1 MPLTSETTIQ
11 PAAGNQ
17 WVRVATLAELQAKG
31 RLTVLAR
38 QHVVALFG
46 YNDQVYAVDNRCPHM
61 GFPLDQGTVNDCIL
75 TCHWHHARFDL
86 ASGGTFDLWADDV
99 RSFPVRIEH
108 GDIWVDVTAP
118 GTARERQHKRLKDG
132 LERNIRLVIA
142 KSVLGLMHNGD
153 QEAARTPFALG
164 LDYGARNRQNGWSTG
179 QTIGTVMMN
188 LVPYLDADDRPRALY
203 TGLTAIARDCA
214 GQPARF
220 AIDPLPH
227 VATDLPTLKR
237 WFRQFIEVRD
247 TEGAERCLASVIR
260 AGYPPVAVA
269 DLLFAAATDHRYLDV
284 GHVLDFTNKAF
295 EALDWAGWEAAE
307 VTLASLLPTFTGGQR
322 MEETNEWRHPVNL
335 VAILDDA
342 FDKIPLPLEQGR
354 AREWHIPTAWPELLP
369 MLLGDDPQAIS
380 DGLLHALAHGATCE
394 ELAQVVVYTAIR
406 RVVQFHISN
415 EFGDW
420 NTVHHTFTFANAVH
434 QAMRRSPSPELLRGV
449 WDAAMS
455 VYLERFLNIPATKVP
470 EPTAA
475 DVTGAQPDAMLE
487 ELLDLF
493 NHQQQVNQAGVLV
506 ARYLASGAAP
516 ARLIAML
523 GQELLREDAGFH
535 PIQSLEAAVRQY
547 QMLTARHDL
556 APYAPHALVAAA
568 RYLAAHAPTPRAANQ
583 TYRIAVRLNRGENVF
598 AE

>member
-1 MPLTSETTIQ
+1 
-11 PAAGNQ
+11 
-17 WVRVATLAELQAKG
+17 
-31 RLTVLAR
+31 
-38 QHVVALFG
+38 
-46 YNDQVYAVDNRCPHM
+46 M
-61 GFPLDQGTVNDCIL
+61 GFPLDKGTVNDCIL

-99 RSFPVRIEH
+99 RSFPVKIEH
-108 GDIWVDVTAP
+108 GDVWVDVTPP
-118 GTARERQHKRLKDG
+118 GNAEDRLHKRLKDG

-142 KSVLGLMHNGD
+142 KSVLGMMSDGD
-153 QEAARTPFALG
+153 QEAAKIPFAIG
-164 LDYGARNRQNGWSTG
+164 LDYGAHNRQDGWSTG
-179 QTIGTVMMN
+179 QTISTVMVN

-247 TEGAERCLASVIR
+247 TEGAERCLASAIR
-260 AGYPPVAVA
+260 AGHPPVAIA
-269 DLLFAAATDHRYLDV
+269 DMLFAAATDHRYLDV

-295 EALDWAGWEAAE
+295 EALDWVGWDGAE

-342 FDKIPLPLEQGR
+342 FDKIPQALEQGQGR
-354 AREWHIPTAWPELLP
+354 AWDIPTAWPDLLP
-369 MLLGDDPQAIS
+369 TLLGDDPQAIS
-380 DGLLHALAHGATCE
+380 DGLLSALAHGATCE
-394 ELAQVVVYTAIR
+394 ELAQTVVYTAIR
-406 RVVQFHISN
+406 RVVQFHTTN

-455 VYLERFLNIPATKVP
+455 VYLERFLNMPAAKVP
-470 EPTAA
+470 QLTAEE
-475 DVTGAQPDAMLE
+475 VIGTQPNAMLE

-493 NHQQQVNQAGVLV
+493 NHQQQVNQAGELV
-506 ARYLASGAAP
+506 ARYLASGGAP
-516 ARLIAML
+516 SRLIATL
-523 GQELLREDAGFH
+523 GQVLLREDAGFH

-547 QMLTARHDL
+547 RMLTARGDM
-556 APYAPHALVAAA
+556 APYAPHALIAAA
-568 RYLAAHAPTPRAANQ
+568 RYLAAHSPTPRAANQ
-583 TYRIAVRLNRGENVF
+583 TYMIAVRLNRGENIF
-598 AE
+598 EE